1 MEQLTLAAEPRAL
14 GTKGARNDLRRAGR
28 VPAIVYG
35 HGVEPVTVAVEGKS
49 FDRVMRTAAGGAAL
63 VKLEL
68 PGGPPRTVIVKAV
81 QRDIISRKPIH
92 VDFQQISMTEKLEVP
107 VPIMVVGE
115 PEGVR
120 TKGGVLDIIVREV
133 RVRCLPTAIPAA
145 FRIDVTALQIGQGV
159 LVKDLEVPAGVEM
172 LTAAAQVVLNVTAP
186 TILEEAPAVAAVGV
200 APTTAE
206 PEVIKKG
213 KKDEEEGAAP
223 AAGGAKAEV
232 GKPGDK
238 KPAPTAAGKAPAAPE
253 KKKS

>member
-1 MEQLTLAAEPRAL
+1 M
-14 GTKGARNDLRRAGR
+14 
-28 VPAIVYG
+28 
-35 HGVEPVTVAVEGKS
+35 
-49 FDRVMRTAAGGAAL
+49 
-63 VKLEL
+63 
-68 PGGPPRTVIVKAV
+68 KAV

-92 VDFQQISMTEKLEVP
+92 VDFQQISMTKKLEVP
-107 VPIMVVGE
+107 VPIVVVGE

-145 FRIDVTALQIGQGV
+145 FRIDVTSLQIGQGV
-159 LVKDLEVPAGVEM
+159 LVKDLEIPAGVEV
-172 LTAAAQVVLNVTAP
+172 LTAATQVVLNVTAP

-213 KKDEEEGAAP
+213 KKDEEEEA
-223 AAGGAKAEV
+223 AAGGAKAEA
-232 GKPGDK
+232 GKPGEK
-238 KPAPTAAGKAPAAPE
+238 KPAAAPAPE